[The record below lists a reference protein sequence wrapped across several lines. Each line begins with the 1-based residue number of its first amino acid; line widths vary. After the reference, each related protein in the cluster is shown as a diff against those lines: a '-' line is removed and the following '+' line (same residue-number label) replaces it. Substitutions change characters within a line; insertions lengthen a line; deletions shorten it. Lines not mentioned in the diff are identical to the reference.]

1 MSESALGVDM
11 LAAGGGIVPWL
22 SDSLNSGE
30 QDAVGIC
37 ASAVKVTGPG
47 ISAAK
52 RDLFA
57 CGVRRRR
64 SLVFY

>member
-1 MSESALGVDM
+1 MSN
-11 LAAGGGIVPWL
+11 
-22 SDSLNSGE
+22 SLNSGE